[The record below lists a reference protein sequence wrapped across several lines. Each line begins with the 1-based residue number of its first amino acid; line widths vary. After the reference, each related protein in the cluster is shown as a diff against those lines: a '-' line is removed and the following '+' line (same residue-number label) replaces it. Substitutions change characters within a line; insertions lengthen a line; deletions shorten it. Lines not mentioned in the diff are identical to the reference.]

1 MNPHLLITIEGLV
14 VVAAAW
20 IVGRGVILTD
30 PVMLSTAQKV
40 RKLSSGVLW
49 GAGIFVL
56 LGQFL
61 FPIQREEEKAA
72 EVGVEWVTSL
82 DEGLRLAKETGKPVL
97 VDAWATWCA
106 ACLDLKKKTLVDP
119 AVASKLQEFIPV
131 ALDMDAE
138 ENEAVWD
145 TYEIKGLPWVAVFTP
160 AGDLLKES
168 VLVDFEAA
176 DKFLPRLEK
185 YRAAALG
192 EEPVAPPA
200 AVEETKDGG
209 TVAGWLQEKG
219 FFLTLL
225 LVFLGGLAASLTPCA
240 YPAYFLIFGFL
251 SMGGSRTRRQSFLL
265 SLLTVLGI
273 VAMYVSMGIIAALGG
288 GAVGRVMTNPFVM
301 GGIAALFLVMAL
313 MSLRI
318 IPFGEFTKFKTF
330 LATKQKANY
339 LWAFIFGLVLGVIV
353 APCVGPIVIGIL
365 TYIAQGQDIVKGA
378 TLMSAFGLGMGTL
391 FLFLGMSSHLMTKR
405 PQVGKLGE
413 AATVAFG
420 VLFFTAALYY
430 LKGVLPYD
438 ELFPWLGGL
447 AG

>member
-1 MNPHLLITIEGLV
+1 MSPHLLITIQGVLV
-14 VVAAAW
+14 VLVAW

-30 PVMLSTAQKV
+30 PMMLSGPQKV
-40 RKLSSGVLW
+40 RKLTSGVLW
-49 GAGIFVL
+49 GVGVFLL
-56 LGQFL
+56 LGQLL
-61 FPIQREEEKAA
+61 FPVQREEEKAA
-72 EVGVEWVTSL
+72 DVGVQWVTSL
-82 DEGLRLAKETGKPVL
+82 DEGFKLAKESGKPMI
-97 VDAWATWCA
+97 VDAWATWCT
-106 ACLDLKKKTLVDP
+106 ACLDLKDKTLVDP
-119 AVASKLQEFIPV
+119 AVAAKLQEFIPV

-138 ENEAVWD
+138 ENEEVWD
-145 TYEIKGLPWVAVFTP
+145 TYKIKGLPWVAVFTP
-160 AGDLLKES
+160 DGELVEESLLF
-168 VLVDFEAA
+168 DFEPVE
-176 DKFLPRLEK
+176 KFLPRLEK
-185 YRAAALG
+185 YGAVALG
-192 EEPVAPPA
+192 GDQPEAEGASEE
-200 AVEETKDGG
+200 EDGGG
-209 TVAGWLQEKG
+209 TVAAWLSEKG
-219 FFLTLL
+219 FLLTMV

-251 SMGGSRTRRQSFLL
+251 SMGGGRTRRQSFLM
-265 SLLTVLGI
+265 SLLTVFGI
-273 VAMYVSMGIIAALGG
+273 VAMYVSMGIMAALGG

-301 GGIAALFLVMAL
+301 GGIALLFLLMAL

-318 IPFGEFTKFKTF
+318 IPFGDFTKFKTF
-330 LATKQKANY
+330 LATKQKATY

-430 LKGVLPYD
+430 LKGIIPYN
-438 ELFPWLGGL
+438 EIFPWLGGL
-447 AG
+447 VG